1 MGGINNMYFIII
13 IIITSD
19 LVISE
24 GVSVSDRT
32 LCFPTQE
39 LSIRRKGRRE
49 LV

>member
-13 IIITSD
+13 ITSG
-19 LVISE
+19 LVISK
-24 GVSVSDRT
+24 GVGVSDRT

>member
-1 MGGINNMYFIII
+1 MGGINNMYFF
-13 IIITSD
+13 IIITSG
-19 LVISE
+19 LVISK

-32 LCFPTQE
+32 LCFLTQE